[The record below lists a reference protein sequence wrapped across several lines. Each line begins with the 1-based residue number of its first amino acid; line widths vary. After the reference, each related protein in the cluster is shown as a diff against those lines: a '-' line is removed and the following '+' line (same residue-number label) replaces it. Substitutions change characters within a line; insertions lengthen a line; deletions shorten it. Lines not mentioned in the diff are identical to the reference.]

1 MTNTNIESIS
11 TDKSLLLLKQHV
23 TGKGF
28 SLKYYQ
34 SPLNF
39 TFAEKISALSTHWLH
54 FPLGKSIHATQDT
67 DDLPPESFTKCG
79 LCPIISKGDLAFVPA
94 GQPTYWRARV
104 DDRPLSF
111 LCIYFQ
117 PELVMATA
125 AGSGLDLALPN
136 QLDLVHCLTQSDPH
150 LHQIAM
156 MLLAE
161 LKSGGI
167 MGELYLESLTQV
179 LTIHLLQHYGNSQQ
193 MLVEPMLG
201 TRHAN
206 GTIIADRHSR
216 NQTRLQ
222 QAIDYIH
229 DNLNGDLS
237 MTQIASSIN
246 ISPTYFASLFKQATG
261 ISLHQ
266 YVITQRVERAKL
278 LLTKN
283 ADLSIESIAEQ
294 VGFSSQS
301 HLIYHCKRLTGM
313 TPKQFINSKIVR
325 F

>member
-1 MTNTNIESIS
+1 MIHTNIESS
-11 TDKSLLLLKQHV
+11 FTDKSLLLLKQQ
-23 TGKGF
+23 TSGKGF
-28 SLKYYQ
+28 SLKHYQ

-39 TFAEKISALSTHWLH
+39 NYAEKIPALSTHWLY
-54 FPLGKSIHATQDT
+54 FPLEKPIHATQDT
-67 DDLPPESFTKCG
+67 ENCPPEFIVSN
-79 LCPIISKGDLAFVPA
+79 GDLAFVPA
-94 GQPTYWRARV
+94 GQATYWQAQV
-104 DDRPLSF
+104 DDYPLSS

-125 AGSGLDLALPN
+125 QGSGLNPALPDR
-136 QLDLVHCLTQSDPH
+136 LDLVYCLTQSNPH
-150 LHQIAM
+150 LQQIAI

-161 LKSGGI
+161 LQSGGI
-167 MGELYLESLTQV
+167 MGELYLE
-179 LTIHLLQHYGNSQQ
+179 LLIQLLIIQLLSHYSNSQ
-193 MLVEPMLG
+193 PMLADPILG
-201 TRHAN
+201 IKPAN
-206 GTIIADRHSR
+206 RTTTTASQKL
-216 NQTRLQ
+216 NQIRLQ

-237 MTQIASSIN
+237 MAQIASN
-246 ISPTYFASLFKQATG
+246 VNVSPSYFASLFKSATG

-266 YVITQRVERAKL
+266 YVIKERVERAKL

-283 ADLSIESIAEQ
+283 THLTLTNIASQ

-313 TPKQFINSKIVR
+313 TPKQFTNSKIVK

>member
-1 MTNTNIESIS
+1 MTNSNIESGS
-11 TDKSLLLLKQHV
+11 TDKSQRLLSQQA

-28 SLKYYQ
+28 SLEYHQ
-34 SPLNF
+34 CPLNY
-39 TFAEKISALSTHWLH
+39 TVKKIPALSTHWLY
-54 FPLGKSIHATQDT
+54 FPLGKPIHVAQDT
-67 DDLPPESFTKCG
+67 DDLPPQPFV
-79 LCPIISKGDLAFVPA
+79 SKGDLAFVPA
-94 GQPTYWRARV
+94 GQLTYWQPQV

-111 LCIYFQ
+111 LCIYLQ
-117 PELVMATA
+117 PELLVATA
-125 AGSGLDLALPN
+125 AGSGINPALPH
-136 QLDLVHCLTQSDPH
+136 QLDLVRCLTQSEPY

-156 MLLAE
+156 MLLTE

>member
-1 MTNTNIESIS
+1 MTNSNIESGSI
-11 TDKSLLLLKQHV
+11 DKSLLSLSQQV

-28 SLKYYQ
+28 SLKHHQ
-34 SPLNF
+34 CPLNSILVK
-39 TFAEKISALSTHWLH
+39 EIPALSTHWLY
-54 FPLGKSIHATQDT
+54 FPLSKPIHVTQDT
-67 DDLPPESFTKCG
+67 ENRPPES
-79 LCPIISKGDLAFVPA
+79 IVSKGDFAFVPA
-94 GQPTYWRARV
+94 GQATYWRARV
-104 DDRPLSF
+104 DDDRPLSF

-125 AGSGLDLALPN
+125 EGSGLNPALPN

-150 LHQIAM
+150 LQQIAM

-193 MLVEPMLG
+193 MLTEPMLG

-266 YVITQRVERAKL
+266 YVIIQRVERAKL

-283 ADLSIESIAEQ
+283 TDLTIANIASQ

-313 TPKQFINSKIVR
+313 TPRQFTNSKIVK

>member
-1 MTNTNIESIS
+1 MTNSNIEPGS
-11 TDKSLLLLKQHV
+11 TDKSLLLLRQHV

-28 SLKYYQ
+28 SLKHHQ
-34 SPLNF
+34 CPLNS
-39 TFAEKISALSTHWLH
+39 TFVKKIPALSTHLLY
-54 FPLGKSIHATQDT
+54 FPLGKPIHVTQDI
-67 DDLPPESFTKCG
+67 DDLPPESFV
-79 LCPIISKGDLAFVPA
+79 SKGDLAFVPA

-125 AGSGLDLALPN
+125 AGSGLDPALPN
-136 QLDLVHCLTQSDPH
+136 QLDLLRCLTQSDPH
-150 LHQIAM
+150 LQQIAM

-179 LTIHLLQHYGNSQQ
+179 LTINLLRHYGNSQQ
-193 MLVEPMLG
+193 MLVELTIG

-206 GTIIADRHSR
+206 ETIIADCRSL

-222 QAIDYIH
+222 HATDYIH
-229 DNLNGDLS
+229 EHLNDDLS
-237 MTQIASSIN
+237 MAQIASGIN

-266 YVITQRVERAKL
+266 YVINQRVERAKL
-278 LLTKN
+278 LLTN
-283 ADLSIESIAEQ
+283 NTDLTLA
-294 VGFSSQS
+294 
-301 HLIYHCKRLTGM
+301 
-313 TPKQFINSKIVR
+313 
-325 F
+325 

>member
-1 MTNTNIESIS
+1 MTNSNIESGS
-11 TDKSLLLLKQHV
+11 TDKSLLLLSQQV

-28 SLKYYQ
+28 SLKHHQ
-34 SPLNF
+34 CPLNS
-39 TFAEKISALSTHWLH
+39 TLVKKIPALSTHWLY
-54 FPLGKSIHATQDT
+54 FPLGKPIHVTQ
-67 DDLPPESFTKCG
+67 DLPPESI
-79 LCPIISKGDLAFVPA
+79 LSKGDLAFVPA
-94 GQPTYWRARV
+94 GQPTYWQAQV

-125 AGSGLDLALPN
+125 EGSGLNPALPN
-136 QLDLVHCLTQSDPH
+136 QLDLVHCLTQSEPY
-150 LHQIAM
+150 LQQIAM

-167 MGELYLESLTQV
+167 MGELYLESLTQL

-193 MLVEPMLG
+193 MLAEPMLG

-216 NQTRLQ
+216 NHTRLQ

-229 DNLNGDLS
+229 EHLNGDLS
-237 MTQIASSIN
+237 MAQIASSVN
-246 ISPTYFASLFKQATG
+246 ISPTYFASLFKNATG

-266 YVITQRVERAKL
+266 YVIEKRVERAKL

-283 ADLSIESIAEQ
+283 TDLTIANVASQ

-313 TPKQFINSKIVR
+313 TPKQFTNSKIVK

>member
-1 MTNTNIESIS
+1 
-11 TDKSLLLLKQHV
+11 
-23 TGKGF
+23 
-28 SLKYYQ
+28 
-34 SPLNF
+34 
-39 TFAEKISALSTHWLH
+39 
-54 FPLGKSIHATQDT
+54 
-67 DDLPPESFTKCG
+67 
-79 LCPIISKGDLAFVPA
+79 LAFVPA
-94 GQPTYWRARV
+94 GQPTYWQAQV
-104 DDRPLSF
+104 DDRPLSS
-111 LCIYFQ
+111 LCIYLQ
-117 PELVMATA
+117 PELLVATA
-125 AGSGLDLALPN
+125 ARSGLDPALPN
-136 QLDLVHCLTQSDPH
+136 QLDLVRCLTQSDPH
-150 LHQIAM
+150 LQQIAM

-167 MGELYLESLTQV
+167 MGELYLESLTQL
-179 LTIHLLQHYGNSQQ
+179 LTIHLLQYYGNLQQ
-193 MLVEPMLG
+193 MLAEPTIG

-206 GTIIADRHSR
+206 ETIIADYHSL

-222 QAIDYIH
+222 QATDYIH
-229 DNLNGDLS
+229 EHLNGDLS
-237 MTQIASSIN
+237 MAQIASSIN

-283 ADLSIESIAEQ
+283 TDLTIASIAEQ

-301 HLIYHCKRLTGM
+301 HLTYHCKRLTGM